1 MSVAK
6 SGDELNGLS
15 VSGIKGL
22 LQTISSNTETTRQL
36 GRWRARVRWLGGLK
50 AKSYVRSHSVIVDE
64 AADLSAADTAPNAVE
79 YVLSALG
86 GCLIAGFVLN
96 ATKEDVKVHDAEIA
110 IEGNIDNILTF
121 LGLSDQGHSGYR
133 DVTVKLYVKADAD
146 EKTLGRLWQYTVQTS
161 PVGNTLVRTV
171 DLKPD
176 ISVIR

>member
-1 MSVAK
+1 MTRAK
-6 SGDELNGLS
+6 SSDELNGLS
-15 VSGIKGL
+15 VSSINGL
-22 LQTISSNTETTRQL
+22 LKTISTDPEIARQL

-86 GCLIAGFVLN
+86 GCLIAGFALN
-96 ATKEDVKVHDAEIA
+96 ATKQGVKIYDAEIA

-121 LGLSDQGHSGYR
+121 LGLSEEGHSGYR
-133 DVTVKLYVKADAD
+133 DVVVKLYVKADAD
-146 EKTLGRLWQYTVQTS
+146 EETLRRVWQYTVQTS
-161 PVGNTLVRTV
+161 PVCNTLIRTV
-171 DLKPD
+171 NLKPD